1 MRLVSISLVDFRNY
15 HRVTFEPAPG
25 LTAIVGSNGE
35 GKTNLIE
42 AVGYLATL
50 SSFRGAPAEALVRS
64 GSETAI
70 VRAMIDQDLDV
81 GTEGHHRIVEIE
93 AELRLSG
100 RDRVLVNR
108 QVLKRTRDLL
118 GSVRVTIFS
127 PEDLRLVKA
136 GPGERRAYLDGVLVS
151 LTPRHDALMSDL
163 ERVLRQR
170 NTLLKQAGGRLNQ
183 EIEATLDVWDAKLCV
198 LGEMVA
204 HVRADLVER
213 LNPLVGETYDQVADG
228 STAVSLHYESPWR
241 EIGLARALIEAR
253 KDDLRRGVTTVGPH
267 RDEMVIL
274 LDDFPARTHSS
285 QGEQRSLALA
295 LRLAS
300 HHLVHQETRTTP
312 ILLLDD
318 VFSELDPNRSAA
330 LLANLP
336 PGQAL
341 LTTTEDLPSRARPER
356 VITVRAG
363 QILNPIEGGR

>member
-1 MRLVSISLVDFRNY
+1 MRLESIDLVDFRNY
-15 HRVTFEPAPG
+15 HEASFVPAPG

-42 AVGYLATL
+42 AIGYLATQ
-50 SSFRGAPAEALVRS
+50 SSFRSAPPDALVRRGADS
-64 GSETAI
+64 AVI
-70 VRAMIDQDLDV
+70 RAVVDQDREV
-81 GTEGHHRIVEIE
+81 GPEAQHRKLEIE
-93 AELRLSG
+93 AELRVNG

-108 QVLKRTRDLL
+108 QALKRVRDMV

-127 PEDLRLVKA
+127 PDDLRLVKA
-136 GPGERRAYLDGVLVS
+136 GPGERRSYLDGVLVS
-151 LTPRHDALMSDL
+151 VSPRHDALLGDL

-170 NTLLKQAGGRLNQ
+170 NALLKQAGGRLDPG
-183 EIEATLDVWDAKLCV
+183 IETTLDVWDAKLCE
-198 LGEMVA
+198 LGETLA
-204 HVRADLVER
+204 RARADLVER
-213 LNPLVGETYDQVADG
+213 LTPLVGETYDQVANRAA
-228 STAVSLHYESPWR
+228 SVALRYEAPWR
-241 EIGLARALIEAR
+241 PVGLERALTEAR
-253 KDDLRRGVTTVGPH
+253 RDDLRRGVTTVGPH
-267 RDEMVIL
+267 RDEMVIHI
-274 LDDFPARTHSS
+274 DEFPARTHCS

-356 VITVRAG
+356 VVNVCSGRIDDLSRD
-363 QILNPIEGGR
+363 GG